1 MPKQKEL
8 QLSGAKKHKL
18 AKVKADNELESDLR
32 KTISFSDILY
42 TNLHLQKAE
51 SVCNE

>member
-32 KTISFSDILY
+32 DTISFSDIIY
-42 TNLHLQKAE
+42 KFA
-51 SVCNE
+51 SAKSRKCM

>member
-18 AKVKADNELESDLR
+18 AKVKADNELESGLLDTILFSYIIDKFASAQSR
-32 KTISFSDILY
+32 K
-42 TNLHLQKAE
+42 
-51 SVCNE
+51 CM

>member
-8 QLSGAKKHKL
+8 QLSGAKKRKL

-32 KTISFSDILY
+32 DTISFSDIIMIIY
-42 TNLHLQKAE
+42 KFA
-51 SVCNE
+51 SAKSRKCM